1 MKAFECT
8 ASRVVLSIFA
18 GMLIAG
24 ASLFTADVALSASE
38 LLPGLTAKPRS
49 AVKPLEVLPPPT
61 GDTRPVRQTSI
72 GNCSIAAA
80 PGWCRFAFTV
90 VGPNRLLEIT
100 NVTCSMSAQEGN
112 NTWQL
117 LTTSPTFD
125 LEIIEKLIAIIPG
138 TRALGNV
145 VISNVSGPYYFK
157 AGERPYIW
165 GASLPDAGAVCTI
178 SGNLSRTD

>member
-1 MKAFECT
+1 MKAFEHT
-8 ASRVVLSIFA
+8 PSRIVRSVLA

-24 ASLFTADVALSASE
+24 ASLFTADVALSSSE
-38 LLPGLTAKPRS
+38 LLPGITAKARS
-49 AVKPLEVLPPPT
+49 AVKPLEVLPPAT
-61 GDTRPVRQTSI
+61 RDTRPVRQTSL

-80 PGWCRFAFTV
+80 PGRCRFAFTV

-100 NVTCSMSAQEGN
+100 NVTCGMSVQEGN
-112 NTWQL
+112 NTWQI

-125 LEIIEKLIAIIPG
+125 LEISEKIIALIPG
-138 TRALGNV
+138 ARTNTNV
-145 VISNVSGPYYFK
+145 VISNVSGPHYFK

-165 GASLPDAGAVCTI
+165 GSGLPDAGAVCTI

>member
-1 MKAFECT
+1 
-8 ASRVVLSIFA
+8 
-18 GMLIAG
+18 MLIAG
-24 ASLFTADVALSASE
+24 ASLITADVALSASE
-38 LLPGLTAKPRS
+38 LLPGITAKARS
-49 AVKPLEVLPPPT
+49 AVKPLEVLPPT
-61 GDTRPVRQTSI
+61 RDSRPVRQTSI
-72 GNCSIAAA
+72 GNCSIAVM
-80 PGWCRFAFTV
+80 CRFAFTA
-90 VGPNRLLEIT
+90 VGLNRLLEIT
-100 NVTCSMSAQEGN
+100 NVTCIVSAQEGR

-125 LEIIEKLIAIIPG
+125 LDISEKIIAIIPG

-165 GASLPDAGAVCTI
+165 GASLPDAGALCTI